1 MQLGNF
7 ARGLTKV
14 HRCLRIFSV
23 RDQVFLDRSWE
34 SWLGPC
40 LDHGWGNLGS
50 WASQGLSGSCVSWF
64 GWVGRAFLGRQG
76 EVLLLVLHM

>member
-1 MQLGNF
+1 MLGSSVVSWVF
-7 ARGLTKV
+7 AG
-14 HRCLRIFSV
+14 CLRPFSGV

-34 SWLGPC
+34 SWLGSC